1 MSTED
6 AVLIVEIGG
15 CPYGLPLKAV
25 ERVLPMAYVLP
36 VPDSGEGLLGML
48 NLHGDVLPVVDPR
61 RRLGLSTPNI
71 ASDHRLIVVCPVDRT
86 AERFLMWVDQV
97 DEVFEGE
104 LTVVPAGDT
113 NPLVPHVLRR
123 GDQMVPILAPSAFEP
138 RRRAR

>member
-1 MSTED
+1 MRARTVQLAVMSTED

-36 VPDSGEGLLGML
+36 VPDSGQALLGML

-97 DEVFEGE
+97 DEVFEGGYKVATRPVE
-104 LTVVPAGDT
+104 T
-113 NPLVPHVLRR
+113 RR
-123 GDQMVPILAPSAFEP
+123 DRSL
-138 RRRAR
+138 